1 MVASSKTESPLIP
14 ANAIRHRQ
22 GNSRTLA
29 EKRHAVETSI
39 CIAHKA
45 CNPWVLNS
53 HDQVLRLL
61 VWGSQRL
68 HPERERCFD
77 LLFTAISNFLRPRQV
92 KGLYQTHLL
101 TVAEV
106 ELASRSYFQRYFL
119 NASSQRFAS

>member
-1 MVASSKTESPLIP
+1 M
-14 ANAIRHRQ
+14 
-22 GNSRTLA
+22 
-29 EKRHAVETSI
+29 
-39 CIAHKA
+39 
-45 CNPWVLNS
+45 LNS

-77 LLFTAISNFLRPRQV
+77 LLVTTVSNVLEQ
-92 KGLYQTHLL
+92 KQKAEQTHLL

-119 NASSQRFAS
+119 SASSHRFAS